1 MIKLDNLT
9 VLFIYLVVAASIVTP
24 VVSVT
29 RLGAGVD
36 VVGLIETFFFKE
48 ISISTVGRQLYGLH
62 EQIVVRGT
70 PTVL

>member
-9 VLFIYLVVAASIVTP
+9 VLFIDHIVTASIVTP

-36 VVGLIETFFFKE
+36 VVGRIDTFLFEE
-48 ISISTVGRQLYGLH
+48 ISVVPVGLSL
-62 EQIVVRGT
+62 
-70 PTVL
+70 

>member
-9 VLFIYLVVAASIVTP
+9 VLFIDHIVTASIVTP

-36 VVGLIETFFFKE
+36 VLGRIDTFFFEE
-48 ISISTVGRQLYGLH
+48 ISVVTVGLSL
-62 EQIVVRGT
+62 
-70 PTVL
+70 

>member
-9 VLFIYLVVAASIVTP
+9 VLFIDHIVTASIVTP

-36 VVGLIETFFFKE
+36 VVGRIATSLFEE
-48 ISISTVGRQLYGLH
+48 ISVVTVSLSL
-62 EQIVVRGT
+62 
-70 PTVL
+70 

>member
-1 MIKLDNLT
+1 MINLDNLT

-36 VVGLIETFFFKE
+36 VLGRIDTFFFEE
-48 ISISTVGRQLYGLH
+48 ISVVTVGFSL
-62 EQIVVRGT
+62 
-70 PTVL
+70 

>member
-9 VLFIYLVVAASIVTP
+9 VLFIELIVTASIVTP

-36 VVGLIETFFFKE
+36 VVGRIDTFLFEE
-48 ISISTVGRQLYGLH
+48 ISVVTVGLSL
-62 EQIVVRGT
+62 
-70 PTVL
+70 

>member
-9 VLFIYLVVAASIVTP
+9 VLFIYLVVTTSIVTP

-36 VVGLIETFFFKE
+36 VVGRIDTFLFEE
-48 ISISTVGRQLYGLH
+48 ISVVPIGLS
-62 EQIVVRGT
+62 
-70 PTVL
+70 L

>member
-9 VLFIYLVVAASIVTP
+9 VLFIDHIVTASIVTP

-36 VVGLIETFFFKE
+36 VVGRIDTSLFEE
-48 ISISTVGRQLYGLH
+48 ISVVTVGLSL
-62 EQIVVRGT
+62 
-70 PTVL
+70 

>member
-9 VLFIYLVVAASIVTP
+9 LLFIYLVVTTSIVTP

-36 VVGLIETFFFKE
+36 VVGRIDTSLFEE
-48 ISISTVGRQLYGLH
+48 ISVVPDGLS
-62 EQIVVRGT
+62 
-70 PTVL
+70 L

>member
-9 VLFIYLVVAASIVTP
+9 VLFIYPVVTAAIVTP

-36 VVGLIETFFFKE
+36 VVGRIDAFIFEE
-48 ISISTVGRQLYGLH
+48 ISVVPVGLSL
-62 EQIVVRGT
+62 
-70 PTVL
+70 

>member
-9 VLFIYLVVAASIVTP
+9 VLFIDQIVTASIVTP

-36 VVGLIETFFFKE
+36 VVGRIDTFLFEE
-48 ISISTVGRQLYGLH
+48 ISVVTVGLSL
-62 EQIVVRGT
+62 
-70 PTVL
+70 

>member
-9 VLFIYLVVAASIVTP
+9 VLFIYLVVTTSIVTP

-36 VVGLIETFFFKE
+36 FVGRIDTFFFEE
-48 ISISTVGRQLYGLH
+48 IS
-62 EQIVVRGT
+62 VV
-70 PTVL
+70 PVSLSL